1 MREGCG
7 MEEPVFWDLFLDT
20 GDPVVYLLFR
30 SWADRA

>member
-1 MREGCG
+1 

-20 GDPVVYLLFR
+20 GAPVVYLLFR

>member
-1 MREGCG
+1 

-30 SWADRA
+30 SGETGD

>member
-1 MREGCG
+1 

>member
-1 MREGCG
+1 

-30 SWADRA
+30 SGETGN